1 MEMSRIGYDPN
12 QPRDEWGRWTDDPQT
27 DAVLKSMKK
36 GAMLPT
42 KVEDALEKTDAE
54 LSQLRYEMI
63 HVHDKN
69 TGAFLGAKTSYS
81 TTMVSFNEY
90 DPKDKKII
98 NSFKGNIVTHNHPY
112 SNLPFSG
119 NDLAM
124 FRNSGTAIGRVV
136 GYDYIY
142 ELEPEMGWETFRK
155 LDDFLKVKGEAVA
168 YALDYLGLTKKDLL
182 LVTTSSELV
191 DQFNI
196 VVMGMIA
203 KEYGWQFR
211 VKENP
216 NEHEKRFGFE

>member
-1 MEMSRIGYDPN
+1 MTKKGYDPS
-12 QPRDEWGRWTDDPQT
+12 QPRDAWGRWTDDPQT
-27 DAVLKSMKK
+27 NAVVKSMRK
-36 GAMLPT
+36 GALLPT
-42 KVEDALEKTDAE
+42 KVDDALAKTDTE
-54 LSQLRYEMI
+54 LSKLRYEMI

-69 TGAFLGAKTSYS
+69 TGEFLGSKTSYS
-81 TTMVSFNEY
+81 TNMVSFNQHS
-90 DPKDKKII
+90 PKDMKII
-98 NSFKGNIVTHNHPY
+98 DTFKGNIVTHNHPY

-124 FRNSGTAIGRVV
+124 FRNSGTSIGRVV

-142 ELEPEMGWETFRK
+142 ELEPEMKWETFRK
-155 LDDFLKVKGEAVA
+155 LDEFLEVKGDAVA
-168 YALDYLGLTKKDLL
+168 HALDYLGLEKKDLL
-182 LVTTSSELV
+182 LATTSSELL

-203 KEYGWQFR
+203 QEYGWQFR